1 MPQGYYHSID
11 TFGAVDGQG
20 IRYVLFLAGCKL
32 GCAFCHN
39 PDTWDSCGHTA
50 TAAAIACDIE
60 RYRPYYDAS
69 DGGLTV
75 SGGEPLLQPSFV
87 AALFRSCRQKGI
99 HTTLDT
105 AGFCPPENLAEVLPF
120 TDAVL
125 FSVKAVDS
133 DKHRHLTQTSN
144 ELILKNLS
152 TIAGKVPLT
161 LRYVVIPGLNNTPE
175 DLDLLSNLIHSL
187 PRPVPVELLPYHT
200 MGKTK
205 WDRLGRRYLLED
217 VPAASD
223 NDMAEAKRCLNT
235 NGITVLYE

>member
-1 MPQGYYHSID
+1 MPQGHYHSID

-32 GCAFCHN
+32 GCRFCHN

-50 TAAAIACDIE
+50 TVAEITRDIE

-69 DGGLTV
+69 GGGLTV

-87 AALFRSCRQKGI
+87 ATLFNNCRQKGI

-105 AGFCPPENLAEVLPF
+105 AGFCPPENLDEVLPF

-125 FSVKAVDS
+125 FSIKAVDS
-133 DKHRHLTQTSN
+133 TKHCRLTGASN

-152 TIAGKVPLT
+152 SVAGKVPLT
-161 LRYVVIPGLNNTPE
+161 LRYVVIPGINNTPQ
-175 DLDLLSNLIHSL
+175 DINLLSGLIHSL

-200 MGKTK
+200 MGKNK
-205 WDRLGRRYLLED
+205 WEKLGRRYQLEG
-217 VPAASD
+217 VPDASD
-223 NDMAEAKRCLNT
+223 SDVSEARRCLNN
-235 NGITVLYE
+235 NGITVLY